1 MAYKIGAEHQ
11 HICSIQSKKGVEVQ
25 RTEILYLTIRHTDNF
40 IFGTEIA
47 DGLKNVSVLCTFMEL
62 YGMILFYKC

>member
-25 RTEILYLTIRHTDNF
+25 RTEILYPTIRHTNKKINL
-40 IFGTEIA
+40 IFMVIVIKKVG
-47 DGLKNVSVLCTFMEL
+47 F
-62 YGMILFYKC
+62 